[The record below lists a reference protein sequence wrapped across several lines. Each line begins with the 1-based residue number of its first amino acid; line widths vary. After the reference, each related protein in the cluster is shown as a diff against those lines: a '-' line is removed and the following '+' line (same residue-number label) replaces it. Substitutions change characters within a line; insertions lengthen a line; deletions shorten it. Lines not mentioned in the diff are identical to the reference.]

1 MTNIDALIDS
11 IAPLELADLEA
22 WIRDALVEPEQVG
35 GNLRFS
41 EIECARIRLICTL
54 RYDLE
59 IDYETLPLVL
69 SLMDQLY
76 EVRGR
81 LKALTSAVIA
91 QPSEVQKAVMAAVH
105 RAQEM
110 SGQMEHEPP
119 ANQGEGE

>member
-41 EIECARIRLICTL
+41 EIESARIRLICTL

-91 QPSEVQKAVMAAVH
+91 QPAEVQKAVMAAVH

-110 SGQMEHEPP
+110 AGQIKHEPT
-119 ANQGEGE
+119 ADEGE